1 MNLKKQQQQPG
12 ENPFR
17 GLKDAPI
24 YGAGA
29 YMLAG
34 LHTVEIGEI
43 KLTKSIK
50 KIGNP
55 DMLIV
60 ECLIIESSNPDM
72 VPGSKRTW
80 IVNFAHQPALGNI
93 KQFVT
98 AAYNCEED
106 EVDDELAASIT
117 DPSQPCRGKIL
128 KCQGTTILTKE
139 KKQPFTKCEWSFVSN
154 PD

>member
-1 MNLKKQQQQPG
+1 MTKGMNVVQAV
-12 ENPFR
+12 NPFK
-17 GLKDAPI
+17 GIKNAQV

-34 LHTVEIGEI
+34 VHEVEIGEI
-43 KLTKSIK
+43 KLTKSVQK
-50 KIGNP
+50 AGNP

-60 ECLIIESSNPDM
+60 EVMIIESTNADM

-93 KQFVT
+93 KQFVA
-98 AAYNCEED
+98 AAYNCDQED
-106 EVDDELAASIT
+106 VDDALAASIT

-139 KKQPFTKCEWSFVSN
+139 KRQPFTKCEWFFVSN
-154 PD
+154 PE